1 MSTRTLRGLAAG
13 AGAAA
18 VLFAGAAG
26 ASAIDGKPQ
35 ESHWED
41 YFAGQGFENVTCI
54 ESVVSGAPGV
64 LTLSVDGGSWDPHLE
79 DGNDWIGVVIKV
91 ANDYDVKAW
100 SGYGDYVF
108 EGEVP
113 GNSEGNI
120 THAYICQA
128 ATGDG
133 SDNGDGDDNGGTP
146 GDGDETDEPTETE
159 DPTDDGDDSKDDDDD
174 GVTPGDGDETDEPTE
189 TEDPTD
195 GGDDDDKDKD
205 KDDDKD
211 EDDKPTGP
219 PVETDGPATPS
230 GPNMGLMGGAAL
242 LLGGAGAAGWAMRRR
257 AGEH

>member
-26 ASAIDGKPQ
+26 ASAIDGQPQ

-41 YFAGQGFENVTCI
+41 YFAGQGYENVSCE
-54 ESVVSGAPGV
+54 ESVVSGDPGV
-64 LTLSVDGGSWDPHLE
+64 LTLNVAEDTWGTYLE

-128 ATGDG
+128 TAA
-133 SDNGDGDDNGGTP
+133 DD
-146 GDGDETDEPTETE
+146 D
-159 DPTDDGDDSKDDDDD
+159 DDDDD

-195 GGDDDDKDKD
+195 DGDDKD
-205 KDDDKD
+205 KDDDK
-211 EDDKPTGP
+211 DDKPTGP

>member
-41 YFAGQGFENVTCI
+41 YFAGQGYENVSCE
-54 ESVVSGAPGV
+54 ESVVGGDPGV
-64 LTLSVDGGSWDPHLE
+64 LTLNVAEATWATYLE

-113 GNSEGNI
+113 GGSDGNI

-128 ATGDG
+128 TAA
-133 SDNGDGDDNGGTP
+133 DD
-146 GDGDETDEPTETE
+146 D
-159 DPTDDGDDSKDDDDD
+159 DDDDD
-174 GVTPGDGDETDEPTE
+174 GVTPGDGDKDK
-189 TEDPTD
+189 DD
-195 GGDDDDKDKD
+195 DDKDDDDKDK
-205 KDDDKD
+205 
-211 EDDKPTGP
+211 DKPTGP

>member
-26 ASAIDGKPQ
+26 ASAIDGQPQ

-41 YFAGQGFENVTCI
+41 YFAGQGYENVSCE
-54 ESVVSGAPGV
+54 ESVVSGDPGV
-64 LTLSVDGGSWDPHLE
+64 LTLNVAEDTWGTYLE

-128 ATGDG
+128 TAA
-133 SDNGDGDDNGGTP
+133 DD
-146 GDGDETDEPTETE
+146 D
-159 DPTDDGDDSKDDDDD
+159 DDDDD
-174 GVTPGDGDETDEPTE
+174 GPKCPKTPPGNGTSTTTPPVTTTTPPVTETTPPVTETTPPSTSTTTPDTPGVA
-189 TEDPTD
+189 PTD
-195 GGDDDDKDKD
+195 LG
-205 KDDDKD
+205 
-211 EDDKPTGP
+211 PTQTTGIFSLF
-219 PVETDGPATPS
+219 AI
-230 GPNMGLMGGAAL
+230 AAGL
-242 LLGGAGAAGWAMRRR
+242 LLAAARLLRGAR
-257 AGEH
+257 H

>member
-26 ASAIDGKPQ
+26 ASAIDGQPQ

-41 YFAGQGFENVTCI
+41 YFAGQGYENVSCE
-54 ESVVSGAPGV
+54 ESVVSGDPGV
-64 LTLSVDGGSWDPHLE
+64 LTLNVAEDTWGTYLE

-128 ATGDG
+128 TAA
-133 SDNGDGDDNGGTP
+133 DD
-146 GDGDETDEPTETE
+146 D
-159 DPTDDGDDSKDDDDD
+159 DDDDD

-195 GGDDDDKDKD
+195 DGDDKD
-205 KDDDKD
+205 KDDDK
-211 EDDKPTGP
+211 DDKPTGP

-257 AGEH
+257 TGEH